1 MRQGAGS
8 IRRENPVARKRNTGQ
23 RLAWSRWFTD
33 QLRDRQWSQADF
45 ARRSGINTGQ
55 VSTWATGQRL
65 PSYESAACI
74 AETLH
79 VAVRDVQ
86 AAAGLIEP
94 EGDVDPRI
102 ATFVDLMKR
111 VRWTPDRL
119 TTQRALLEAWVEAD
133 QRRGS
138 GR

>member
-1 MRQGAGS
+1 MQQGAGTITKG
-8 IRRENPVARKRNTGQ
+8 IRVARKRNTSQ
-23 RLAWSRWFTD
+23 RLAWSRWFMD

-45 ARRSGINTGQ
+45 SRRSGINTGQ
-55 VSTWATGQRL
+55 VSTWASGQRL
-65 PSYESAACI
+65 PSYESAARI

-86 AAAGLIEP
+86 AAAGLVEP
-94 EGDVDPRI
+94 EGDMDPRI
-102 ATFVDLMKR
+102 ATFVEVMGR
-111 VRWTPDRL
+111 IRWTPDRL
-119 TTQRALLEAWVEAD
+119 TTQRALLEAWAEAD